1 MAPVSAIAAG
11 LANKHYAIY
20 GDPSYDQN
28 AYLFFLAKLSA
39 IPWFNSRVRHSMMKT
54 ARRAID
60 KKGKH
65 HD

>member
-1 MAPVSAIAAG
+1 MFRNNQVAI
-11 LANKHYAIY
+11 NSV
-20 GDPSYDQN
+20 PN
-28 AYLFFLAKLSA
+28 TYLFFLAKLSA

>member
-1 MAPVSAIAAG
+1 MFRNNQVTI
-11 LANKHYAIY
+11 I
-20 GDPSYDQN
+20 GDLN
-28 AYLFFLAKLSA
+28 FYLFFSAKLSA